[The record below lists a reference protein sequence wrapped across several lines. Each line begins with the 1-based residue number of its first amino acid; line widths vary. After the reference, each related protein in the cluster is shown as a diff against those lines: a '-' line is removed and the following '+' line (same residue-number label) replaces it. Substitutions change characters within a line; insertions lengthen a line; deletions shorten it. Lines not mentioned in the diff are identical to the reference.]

1 MEKTEDNSISDSFKW
16 WKNGHLLGTFWR
28 DREEELL
35 LKDEPYDRSE
45 TDLHHGT
52 HLRNDF
58 AIVEMLYSGEA
69 NAVFLPDRIEVRST
83 KPSSVDGLAEP
94 QNKKQPEPH
103 PE

>member
-1 MEKTEDNSISDSFKW
+1 MEKTEHIAPDDSYKW
-16 WKNGHLLGTFWR
+16 WKDGHLLGTFFR

-35 LKDEPYDRSE
+35 LKDESCDRSE

-69 NAVFLPDRIEVRST
+69 DAVFLPDQIEFRST
-83 KPSSVDGLAEP
+83 KPAPEISEVSSS
-94 QNKKQPEPH
+94 
-103 PE
+103 